1 MDNTIKVSILVP
13 IYNAGKYIERC
24 LDSIFCQTYTAI
36 EYVFVDNCSSDDSL
50 NILERKIRQYEIQNS
65 RIKLI
70 IHDKNDGIAI
80 SRNDCIDNATGDY
93 FLFVDSDDWI
103 ENDMVELMVTAT
115 KGGSIDIIGCDFIQ
129 EKSNGKKKYV
139 FEPFAD
145 SCHENMIKA
154 IDYEISS
161 VLWKLLIKGSLF
173 DKIRFTP
180 YLDIVEDY
188 IVTIK
193 LYQYAESFMAVHKG
207 LYHYM
212 LNQESTSSK
221 KMKSIYNHIRGVKM
235 IEDYFKDE
243 GLYNDVI
250 NHRLLLRKFNIKSNF
265 LTKQLLD
272 YKAYRNTFP
281 ESNRM
286 WREMA
291 YSHKEKLKF
300 WLAEHN
306 MFFILKILQE

>member
-1 MDNTIKVSILVP
+1 
-13 IYNAGKYIERC
+13 
-24 LDSIFCQTYTAI
+24 
-36 EYVFVDNCSSDDSL
+36 
-50 NILERKIRQYEIQNS
+50 
-65 RIKLI
+65 
-70 IHDKNDGIAI
+70 
-80 SRNDCIDNATGDY
+80 
-93 FLFVDSDDWI
+93 
-103 ENDMVELMVTAT
+103 
-115 KGGSIDIIGCDFIQ
+115 
-129 EKSNGKKKYV
+129 
-139 FEPFAD
+139 
-145 SCHENMIKA
+145 MIKA